1 MYVYALVGPSG
12 TGKSHRALGVA
23 REHGIK
29 YIIDDGLLICGNNV
43 VAGRSAKKESTR
55 LSSVR
60 TAIFT
65 NDDHAFEVS
74 QALKKDPEAKLL
86 ILGTSDNMV
95 IKIAQRLGFPGVDRI
110 IRIEDISTPAEI
122 QQALNTRRS
131 QGKHV
136 IPVPTL
142 ELKKD
147 FSGFMLDPLHNL
159 KRHDAGTLSSVGEKS
174 VVRPTFSYL
183 GSYTISDYTL
193 YKLAEHVAL
202 EHPAVNKFSRFR
214 AEQMIDGISI
224 DADLVLYYGY
234 PIPETF
240 ASLRDMISAEIEM
253 WTTLNVHSVS
263 LTAASLVMPEKPLR
277 RGR

>member
-29 YIIDDGLLICGNNV
+29 YIIDDGLLVGGGCV

-74 QALKKDPEAKLL
+74 QALKKDPDEKLL

-95 IKIAQRLGFPGVDRI
+95 TKIAQRLGFSGVDEI
-110 IRIEDISTPAEI
+110 IRIEDISTPGEI

-147 FSGFMLDPLHNL
+147 FSGFMLDPLNML
-159 KRHDAGTLSSVGEKS
+159 KKKDAGSLASVGEKS

-183 GSYTISDYTL
+183 GSYTISDYAL
-193 YKLAEHVAL
+193 YRLAEHASL
-202 EHPAVNKFSRFR
+202 SNPAMCKFSRFR
-214 AEQMIDGISI
+214 AEQKINGIAI
-224 DADLVLYYGY
+224 DADIVLYYGY
-234 PIPETF
+234 PIPKVF
-240 ASLRDMISAEIEM
+240 AELREAISYEIET
-253 WTTLNVHSVS
+253 WTTLNIHSIT
-263 LTAASLVMPEKPLR
+263 LTAKSLVMPEKGR
-277 RGR
+277 R

>member
-29 YIIDDGLLICGNNV
+29 YIIDDGLLVGGGSII
-43 VAGRSAKKESTR
+43 AGRSAKKESTR

-74 QALKKDPEAKLL
+74 QALKKDPDEKLL
-86 ILGTSDNMV
+86 ILGTSENMV
-95 IKIAQRLGFPGVDRI
+95 NKIAQRLGFAGVDKI
-110 IRIEDISTPAEI
+110 IKIEDISTPGEI

-136 IPVPTL
+136 IPVP
-142 ELKKD
+142 
-147 FSGFMLDPLHNL
+147 SGFMLDPLNIL
-159 KRHDAGTLSSVGEKS
+159 KKKDSGSLASVGEKS

-183 GSYTISDYTL
+183 GSYTISDFAL
-193 YKLAEHVAL
+193 YRLAEHASL
-202 EHPAVNKFSRFR
+202 GNPAVCKFSRFR
-214 AEQMIDGISI
+214 AEQKINGIAI
-224 DADLVLYYGY
+224 DADIILYYGY
-234 PIPETF
+234 PIPEVFTE
-240 ASLRDMISAEIEM
+240 LRKAISYEIET
-253 WTTLNVHSVS
+253 WTTLNIHSIT
-263 LTAASLVMPEKPLR
+263 LTAKSLVMPEK
-277 RGR
+277 GRH